1 MQEPSIKKN
10 FIYKSALTISSYLMS
25 FIVFPYVSRIL
36 GVANI
41 GIIGFVDNTINY
53 FLLFATMG
61 VGLIGVREIA
71 VVKDSPNKQNV
82 VFSNILGMNLWLT
95 AIVLIVYMLCVNF
108 IPNFQ
113 QYEKLFYIGIIKI
126 ICTAFLIEWYYT
138 GVENF
143 RYITVRSLLIKL
155 IYIVAVFVLIR
166 DQNDFELYFVLSVLV
181 VVLNALINVI
191 YLCRF
196 IKIQIKELGSMK
208 YLKQNL
214 YIGFCSIMS
223 SMYITFN
230 VVYLGIVSTNVEVG
244 YYTTAF
250 KLYSI
255 VLGFISAFTNVMMPR
270 MSSLLATGKKEQFQQ
285 MANKSFEIIAAISIP
300 LIIYCI
306 ILAPQ
311 IIYVLSGLGY
321 EGAILPMRIIMLA
334 VIFVGVA
341 QVLAIQILM
350 PMKKDAILLLASGIG
365 AIVAILL
372 NIFLTDRWESMGS
385 AIVMLC
391 SELAVTFTYVFYFFH
406 EKILRIPYVYICD
419 NLLYSIPC
427 VIICFICSH
436 FVENVMMSLLISLLV
451 SSVYFSFIQI
461 ERKSTVGKILYDIF
475 FRLLSK

>member
-10 FIYKSALTISSYLMS
+10 FVYKSALTISSYLMS

-71 VVKDSPNKQNV
+71 IVKDSPNKQNV

-95 AIVLIVYMLCVNF
+95 GFVLIVYLLCVNF
-108 IPNFQ
+108 IPSFQ
-113 QYEKLFYIGIIKI
+113 QYEKLFYIGIVKI

-155 IYIVAVFVLIR
+155 VYIVAVFVLIR

-196 IKIQIKELGSMK
+196 IKIQIKELRSMK

-311 IIYVLSGLGY
+311 IIYVLSGPGY

-334 VIFVGVA
+334 IIFVGIA

-350 PMKKDAILLLASGIG
+350 PMKKDTILLLASGIG

-372 NIFLTDRWESMGS
+372 NLFLTSRWESMGS

-391 SELAVTFTYVFYFFH
+391 SEFAVTFTYVLYFFR
-406 EKILRIPYVYICD
+406 EKILKIPYVYIVD
-419 NLLYSIPC
+419 NLLYSIPY
-427 VIICFICSH
+427 VIICFVCSY
-436 FVENVMMSLLISLLV
+436 FVDNVMVILLVSLLI
-451 SSVYFSFIQI
+451 SSVYFSYFQTK
-461 ERKSTVGKILYDIF
+461 RKSTIGKMLYDIF
-475 FRLLSK
+475 IRLLSK